1 MQAAVSA
8 ARNPKGPSSGT
19 FRVVRGTS
27 WFYVSPSLF
36 RAAFRIW
43 YQTGLHVWQRGF
55 SLRQGSLITLCP
67 FALLPFGGSR
77 GLAPWGV
84 DRNGTRGLNFHVG

>member
-19 FRVVRGTS
+19 FRVVRGAS

-55 SLRQGSLITLCP
+55 SLRQGSLNYP
-67 FALLPFGGSR
+67 LPFR
-77 GLAPWGV
+77 PFTLWGV
-84 DRNGTRGLNFHVG
+84 QGACPLAG

>member
-19 FRVVRGTS
+19 FRVVRGAS

-36 RAAFRIW
+36 RAAYRLRYQPGNTLDDLGFR
-43 YQTGLHVWQRGF
+43 
-55 SLRQGSLITLCP
+55 C
-67 FALLPFGGSR
+67 AK
-77 GLAPWGV
+77 AP
-84 DRNGTRGLNFHVG
+84 

>member
-19 FRVVRGTS
+19 FRVVRGAS

-43 YQTGLHVWQRGF
+43 YKLGF
-55 SLRQGSLITLCP
+55 TYGNVGFRC
-67 FALLPFGGSR
+67 AK
-77 GLAPWGV
+77 AP
-84 DRNGTRGLNFHVG
+84 